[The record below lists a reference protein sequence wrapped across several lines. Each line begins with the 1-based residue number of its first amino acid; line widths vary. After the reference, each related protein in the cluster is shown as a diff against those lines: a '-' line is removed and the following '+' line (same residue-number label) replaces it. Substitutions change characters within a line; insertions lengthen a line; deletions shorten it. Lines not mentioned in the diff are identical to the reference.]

1 MQILFDKYLLKLRS
15 LKDHK
20 SVHLRGDEGSLAR
33 KENRQE
39 DGSQVAYLS

>member
-1 MQILFDKYLLKLRS
+1 MIEKYLLQHRS
-15 LKDHK
+15 LVDHK